1 MDFRQKSYQHP
12 GLRIYISSLYV
23 TVLMYYDSLIT
34 SPPHVKVETRLK
46 NKARRRES
54 YNNPPYIRHQ
64 RGDWRDANDKC
75 QQALSSCRSGS
86 TIHAASVQTSTVP
99 DQF

>member
-1 MDFRQKSYQHP
+1 
-12 GLRIYISSLYV
+12 
-23 TVLMYYDSLIT
+23 MYYDSLIT
-34 SPPHVKVETRLK
+34 FPPHVKVETRLK

-75 QQALSSCRSGS
+75 QQALFSC
-86 TIHAASVQTSTVP
+86 
-99 DQF
+99 